1 MKINNFRAKTR
12 LYKVY
17 HIHEKGNNDLSSGY
31 VGVTRRSL
39 SYRLSQHFCSKRP
52 VGEILRNLGRENVE
66 ITLVKMLPK
75 AEALNMEYVLRPE
88 LNMGWNRMAGGNA
101 ATVRCPVCGKP
112 MPKRRTGTVCRECF
126 DTRFKKG
133 DMPHNYGTGKRYLI
147 TDPNGNT
154 YTPESL
160 VEFCREHGLT
170 PQNLRKVAKGTR
182 KHHKGWKAVEIS

>member
-31 VGVTRRSL
+31 VGITRRSL
-39 SYRLSQHFCSKRP
+39 SYRLSQHFCSTRP
-52 VGEILRNLGRENVE
+52 VGEILRKLGRENVE
-66 ITLVKMLPK
+66 ITLIKMLPK
-75 AEALNMEYVLRPE
+75 AEALNMEYVLRPA
-88 LNMGWNRMAGGNA
+88 LNIGWNRMAGGNF
-101 ATVRCPVCGKP
+101 ATVRCPVCDKP

-126 DTRFKKG
+126 DTRFKNG

-147 TDPNGNT
+147 TDPDGNT

>member
-1 MKINNFRAKTR
+1 
-12 LYKVY
+12 
-17 HIHEKGNNDLSSGY
+17 
-31 VGVTRRSL
+31 
-39 SYRLSQHFCSKRP
+39 
-52 VGEILRNLGRENVE
+52 
-66 ITLVKMLPK
+66 MLPK
-75 AEALNMEYVLRPE
+75 ADALNMEYVLRPK
-88 LNMGWNRMAGGNA
+88 LNMGWNSRAGGDV
-101 ATVRCPVCGKP
+101 ATVRCPICNKY

-133 DMPHNYGTGKRYLI
+133 DTPYNYGTGKRYLI
-147 TDPNGNT
+147 TDPDGNT